1 MTCEAALAGVAMD
14 EAKMR
19 RPQWPPSPPWGVV
32 KRLGARAGVG
42 DLMCCFIASACIQSK
57 KGLLDVGTWANH
69 TLPGCGREL
78 KRQARKS

>member
-1 MTCEAALAGVAMD
+1 MARWPVRTIVSVKSQSIGRRANVCRLPGRVAGGGPWVTCEAALAGVAMD

-42 DLMCCFIASACIQSK
+42 DLM
-57 KGLLDVGTWANH
+57 
-69 TLPGCGREL
+69 
-78 KRQARKS
+78 